1 MERAGRALSQMITAR
16 NALSPEDM
24 TMAAW
29 PAAIGKR
36 LARRTRALSLVRDR
50 LVVEVED
57 AVWQRNLHQLRG
69 PILKNLRE
77 ILGDAAPLDLEF
89 RIGVPRR
96 PPQREDIADPFSVT
110 SGDEAD
116 LIADPMLSRL
126 YRISRRKAGA

>member
-16 NALSPEDM
+16 KALSPEDM

-89 RIGVPRR
+89 RIGIPRR
-96 PPQREDIADPFSVT
+96 PPQREDIPDPFAVT
-110 SGDEAD
+110 SVDEAD